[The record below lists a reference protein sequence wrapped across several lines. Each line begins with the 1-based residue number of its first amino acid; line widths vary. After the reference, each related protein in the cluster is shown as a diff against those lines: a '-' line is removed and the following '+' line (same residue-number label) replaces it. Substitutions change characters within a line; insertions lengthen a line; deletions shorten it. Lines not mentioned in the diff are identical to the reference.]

1 MHFQT
6 RSTIFQADE
15 SKKVIMETEEEMT
28 VGLNS
33 LYFVEATVLEMNSVI
48 ERPHVNCI
56 EAAVVT
62 NTVWIGMFW
71 VA

>member
-1 MHFQT
+1 
-6 RSTIFQADE
+6 
-15 SKKVIMETEEEMT
+15 METEEEMT

-33 LYFVEATVLEMNSVI
+33 LYFVEATVLEMNSVT

-62 NTVWIGMFW
+62 NTV
-71 VA
+71 